1 MLCSVAI
8 DPPPIPV
15 IIVAAKTKTFDGA
28 DQSSAQRRG
37 SAGVSPA
44 NQPDKKLIAQIF
56 IKYIFKYVI
65 NLKLGSSKIPHLPAG
80 TPLAHIY
87 ILENSKVRRAS
98 VRQTDNSGK
107 TGASLFLLSNGVD

>member
-1 MLCSVAI
+1 MAQKNRSGCETRVLCSVAI

-28 DQSSAQRRG
+28 AKSSAQRRG

-80 TPLAHIY
+80 TPLAHID
-87 ILENSKVRRAS
+87 ISLQNP
-98 VRQTDNSGK
+98 
-107 TGASLFLLSNGVD
+107 TGITCLV

>member
-80 TPLAHIY
+80 TPLAHINHMN
-87 ILENSKVRRAS
+87 I
-98 VRQTDNSGK
+98 QG
-107 TGASLFLLSNGVD
+107 